1 MTKSKRRLPHIG
13 RVIRDELRARGMT
26 CAEFA
31 RRLNVERTTVYGIFE
46 NETID
51 VYRLIKISEIL
62 GCDFFSH
69 LNLVYSCD
77 PSESPDS
84 SVILNVNLTEEERTT
99 LMEILSNAGH
109 RR

>member
-1 MTKSKRRLPHIG
+1 MTKPKRTLPHIG
-13 RVIRDELRARGMT
+13 RAIREELRARGMS

-51 VYRLIKISEIL
+51 VYRLLKISEIL
-62 GCDFFSH
+62 GFDFFRH
-69 LNLVYSCD
+69 LNLGNDFD
-77 PSESPDS
+77 PSLNSDSP
-84 SVILNVNLTEEERTT
+84 VLLNVTLTEEERRT
-99 LMEILSNAGH
+99 LIELWSNTN